1 MKNSLNSVGENFIV
15 ENIFLIY
22 IEKKNIAQWGDN
34 RVNKNVGIAENY
46 NMLFFFF

>member
-1 MKNSLNSVGENFIV
+1 MKNSLNPVVENFIV

-46 NMLFFFF
+46 MFFF